1 MVGEATHER
10 DADWWLSGD
19 GRWHEGAP
27 PPGWIQA
34 GDRRWYPADP
44 PETAQ
49 GYAAKWES
57 TTRVPA
63 RILVPADTDHPGD
76 TAEVDATAVA
86 GFGHGA
92 YDNGLYGDAY
102 DTDDTYD
109 DAYGPYEVESGD
121 GDDAG
126 YGLVDQEGASWPRWA
141 RVAVPLAALLAVAGV
156 VAGQMRSD
164 PGEDGAGVS
173 VASTATTSAP
183 TGATTATSAGS
194 GPLAPSVTATT
205 RPSTTTSSGPST
217 TAPRSTTTAPPRT
230 TTTNQP
236 QQPPPTQPDPGGPP
250 QGIVR
255 PGAACTEVGATA
267 TTANGTPMSCST
279 VDCNGDPYDEPRWRK
294 TTC

>member
-63 RILVPADTDHPGD
+63 RILVPADSEHPGG
-76 TAEVDATAVA
+76 TAGVDATEVA
-86 GFGHGA
+86 GFHTGA
-92 YDNGLYGDAY
+92 YGSGLYGDAY
-102 DTDDTYD
+102 DTYD
-109 DAYGPYEVESGD
+109 DAYGTYEVEADGGD
-121 GDDAG
+121 RGGDDLG
-126 YGLVDQEGASWPRWA
+126 DEEGASWPRWA

-194 GPLAPSVTATT
+194 GPLAPSVTATST
-205 RPSTTTSSGPST
+205 PSTTASSGPST
-217 TAPRSTTTAPPRT
+217 TAPRGT
-230 TTTNQP
+230 TTTVPRPTTTREP

-250 QGIVR
+250 GSGAVR
-255 PGAACTEVGATA
+255 PGSTCQEVGATA
-267 TTANGTPMSCST
+267 TTASGTPMSCST
-279 VDCNGDPYDEPRWRK
+279 VDCDGDPYDEPRWRR

>member
-19 GRWHEGAP
+19 GRWHLGAP

-63 RILVPADTDHPGD
+63 RILVPADSGHPGD

-86 GFGHGA
+86 GFDGGA
-92 YDNGLYGDAY
+92 YDGGLYGDGY
-102 DTDDTYD
+102 DTYD
-109 DAYGPYEVESGD
+109 DAYGPYEVEAD

-126 YGLVDQEGASWPRWA
+126 YGLDDQEGASWPRWA
-141 RVAVPLAALLAVAGV
+141 RVAVPLAALLAVVGV

-173 VASTATTSAP
+173 VASTATTA
-183 TGATTATSAGS
+183 TGGATTATSAGS
-194 GPLAPSVTATT
+194 GPLAPAVTATT

-217 TAPRSTTTAPPRT
+217 TAPRTTTTTAPRT
-230 TTTNQP
+230 TTTGQP

-250 QGIVR
+250 GPGTVRQGS
-255 PGAACTEVGATA
+255 ACTEVGATA
-267 TTANGTPMSCST
+267 TTANGTPMTCST
-279 VDCNGDPYDEPRWRK
+279 VDCNGDAYEEPRWRR

>member
-19 GRWHEGAP
+19 GHWHAGAP

-34 GDRRWYPADP
+34 GDRRWYPAEP

-49 GYAAKWES
+49 GYAAKWEA

-63 RILVPADTDHPGD
+63 RILMPADTAYHGGSAD
-76 TAEVDATAVA
+76 VDATAVTR
-86 GFGHGA
+86 FGNGA
-92 YDNGLYGDAY
+92 YDDGLYGDGY
-102 DTDDTYD
+102 NTYD
-109 DAYGPYEVESGD
+109 DAYGPYEVDADD
-121 GDDAG
+121 GDDPG
-126 YGLVDQEGASWPRWA
+126 YGLDDREGTAWPRWA

-156 VAGQMRSD
+156 VVGQMRSD

-173 VASTATTSAP
+173 VDATATTAA
-183 TGATTATSAGS
+183 TAGATTATSAGS
-194 GPLAPSVTATT
+194 GPLSPSVTATT
-205 RPSTTTSSGPST
+205 RPTTTSSGPTT
-217 TAPRSTTTAPPRT
+217 TAPRTTTTAPPRT
-230 TTTNQP
+230 TTTNQS

-250 QGIVR
+250 GPETVRQGE
-255 PGAACTEVGATA
+255 ACTEVGATA